1 MRVRTDSQGSAGD
14 PAGSSLTRVLLA
26 FLVRK
31 LTDLPRAHS
40 RIHNDPKTLCPNP
53 DGMTVAFADMQ
64 PALWVRLAASRTAAK
79 TQAEVPLRLI
89 LSAST
94 KRIVRFLARATAV
107 GLACLVWPAQAGGS
121 GPEATFAAQADR
133 AESMVSEAAVKNPG
147 EEPVWAEFLG
157 TAWRLEFLRQHLTA
171 PLFQSSEPLDAASA
185 EVGSGPASVAGPPAS
200 AGRPEEPER
209 LSCVQLRV
217 QGDRF
222 LAQGLLPEAL
232 TRYRSAETGDCP
244 DAEALRIQIGLLK
257 VNLAMSRFEEA
268 RGISERL
275 AGRADPDTEPLLD
288 LLSGVLA
295 LAAGEYGR
303 AWELFNRWRP
313 YWPRMPAIQVLAAYS
328 GLCQGKAEETVPL
341 FRACED
347 SPFRPVRDFATLGL
361 AQALLAGGR
370 SAEAGPLY
378 EKIASGGSPAGL
390 LGRAEYRIRS
400 GDLAQAQGDLDILI
414 SGPANDYWK
423 GVAYTYL
430 LHLHLQRKQWRPALA
445 TAQKGRMLIL
455 GESWNRRLVEG
466 AIQGIEQGIEDL
478 AASANPAAVWL
489 LAQEWKD
496 YLPSLK
502 ADTRLRLARSF
513 QGLGLRQA
521 ALDLYHENDGDP
533 EAWLEAAKLAW
544 EGDDLEAASAFCE
557 KLLALPD
564 APLKSEAKW
573 LLGCL
578 RFRQGLQDQAR
589 TLLAEAGTCQDP
601 GLLAEGGRAALAM
614 GMTDWGI
621 EQMKKAAASQ
631 DLDPRERAHV
641 VQELAEARYRL
652 KQCEEAYQAPDEIVP
667 ESHGSEAQVSLWKVL
682 CLSQSGK
689 TAEARR
695 VSKHLPPGPD
705 RVRTEEILRADET
718 IAEMEKGSNGP

>member
-1 MRVRTDSQGSAGD
+1 M
-14 PAGSSLTRVLLA
+14 
-26 FLVRK
+26 
-31 LTDLPRAHS
+31 
-40 RIHNDPKTLCPNP
+40 
-53 DGMTVAFADMQ
+53 
-64 PALWVRLAASRTAAK
+64 
-79 TQAEVPLRLI
+79 RLI
-89 LSAST
+89 RSAST
-94 KRIVRFLARATAV
+94 KRIVHFLARAFALV
-107 GLACLVWPAQAGGS
+107 LACLVWPAKAGGS
-121 GPEATFAAQADR
+121 GPEASVPAQPDSADTKGSVSAARSPDEEPGW
-133 AESMVSEAAVKNPG
+133 AES
-147 EEPVWAEFLG
+147 LG
-157 TAWRLEFLRQHLTA
+157 AAWRLEFLRQHLTA

-185 EVGSGPASVAGPPAS
+185 DSGGGPASVAGPVPS
-200 AGRPEEPER
+200 AARPEEPAR
-209 LSCVQLRV
+209 LSCEQLRA

-275 AGRADPDTEPLLD
+275 AGRADPDTQPVLD

-295 LAAGEYGR
+295 AAAGEYGR

-328 GLCQGKAEETVPL
+328 GLCLGKVEEAVPL

-361 AQALLAGGR
+361 AQALLAGAR

-378 EKIASGGSPAGL
+378 EKLASSGSPTGL

-400 GDLAQAQGDLDILI
+400 GDLSQAQEDLDKLI

-423 GVAYTYL
+423 GVACNYL
-430 LHLHLQRKQWRPALA
+430 LHLHLRRKEWRPALA

-466 AIQGIEQGIEDL
+466 AIQGLEQGIEDL
-478 AASANPAAVWL
+478 AMSANPAAVWL

-513 QGLGLRQA
+513 QKLGLRQA

-533 EAWLEAAKLAW
+533 EAWLEAAKLAL

-578 RFRQGLQDQAR
+578 KFRRGLQDQAR
-589 TLLAEAGTCQDP
+589 TLLTEAASCQDP
-601 GLLAEGGRAALAM
+601 RLLAEGGRAALAM

-621 EQMKKAAASQ
+621 ERLKKAAASQ
-631 DLDPRERAHV
+631 DLDPWERAHV

-652 KQCEEAYQAPDEIVP
+652 KQCEEAFQAPDGIVP
-667 ESHGSEAQVSLWKVL
+667 ESPESETQVSLWKVL
-682 CLSQSGK
+682 CLLRSGK

-695 VSKHLPPGPD
+695 VSQHLPPGPD

-718 IAEMEKGSNGP
+718 IAEMEKGFNGP